1 MDWLLDH
8 LIGPVGAAIAVA
20 VAGVVGEWIRRRVTR
35 GRELVSLLDAAHRQ
49 VAAVAADVASIKGE
63 LAPNGGHTLR
73 DKVNALTATMA
84 GIDARTRR
92 TDALQCVLIE
102 TMSQPTFETDEQGR
116 WRTVSRGLEQL
127 TGYDGRELVGNGW
140 RSVIPM
146 DERDHVL
153 REWQHAVKD
162 RRSIRLDFT
171 IVSRAGHSELV
182 RLIAEPMIDDA
193 VDPTGIV
200 GWWGTVEPR
209 P

>member
-8 LIGPVGAAIAVA
+8 LIGPLGVALGLALAAAL
-20 VAGVVGEWIRRRVTR
+20 GEWVRRSLRR
-35 GRELVSLLDAAHRQ
+35 GRHLVSLLMSAHQQ
-49 VAAVAADVASIKGE
+49 VALVATDVTNIRCE
-63 LAPNGGHTLR
+63 LSSNGGRTLR
-73 DKVNALTATMA
+73 DQVNGLTTTVA

-102 TMSQPTFETDEQGR
+102 TMTQPTFETDERGH

-140 RSVIPM
+140 RSLIPM
-146 DERDHVL
+146 DQREHVL

-162 RRSIRLDFT
+162 RRHIRLDFT
-171 IVSRAGHSELV
+171 IVARGGQNIFI
-182 RLIAEPMIDDA
+182 RLSAEPMLDDA

-200 GWWGTVEPR
+200 GWWGTAEIR
-209 P
+209 S

>member
-1 MDWLLDH
+1 MNWLLDH
-8 LIGPVGAAIAVA
+8 LIGPWGVALGIALASGLAAWLV
-20 VAGVVGEWIRRRVTR
+20 RNLRR
-35 GRELVSLLDAAHRQ
+35 GRELVVMLVAAHQQ
-49 VAAVAADVASIKGE
+49 VAAVAADVRDIRGE

-73 DKVNALTATMA
+73 DKVNALATTVA

-102 TMSQPTFETDEQGR
+102 TMTQPTFETDDRGH

-127 TGYDGRELVGNGW
+127 TGYDGRELIGNGW
-140 RSVIPM
+140 RSLIPM
-146 DERDHVL
+146 DDREHVL

-162 RRSIRLDFT
+162 RRHIRLDFT
-171 IVSRAGHSELV
+171 IVSRVGQSILV
-182 RLIAEPMIDDA
+182 RLIAEPMVDDA

-200 GWWGTVEPR
+200 GWWGTVEMR